1 MLNKINFLFLLL
13 FTYRKK
19 HISIFLISTVLITVL
34 SATLFVS
41 SSIQKDLLN
50 TLQDQADFTVQK
62 YKAGKVLN
70 TPSAWIDEFLEIKG
84 VTNVQGR
91 VYGMHYYDTLET
103 YFMIVGV
110 DMYET
115 QVVKSLENLLG
126 SIDIDKFQSRQ
137 NMIIGAGV
145 KEFLDYY
152 QYDGYYIFRP
162 PDRGKEKVYIYD
174 TLSKESGIMSS
185 DMIIMDI
192 DLARRILGVED
203 GYVTDII
210 LEVKNKDELQLIKE
224 KLIISHF
231 DVRIIQKNDIERY
244 YINLFNYKGGVFLAL
259 FLTTLLTFLIILYQ
273 RYSMI
278 WHVDSKEI
286 ALLRML
292 GWRIKNIIWL
302 KLAENFIVAFSA
314 YMLGIIFAYIYVFI
328 LDAPLLKNIFL
339 GYKNL
344 SNEVTFAFALDVSI
358 LGLIFLAFVVP
369 FLLAILIPVYRVA
382 ITEPSEVMR

>member
-13 FTYRKK
+13 YTYRGK
-19 HISIFLISTVLITVL
+19 HLSLFFISTVLVAVL
-34 SATLFVS
+34 SSALFVS
-41 SSIQKDLLN
+41 SSIQQELLN
-50 TLQDQADFTVQK
+50 TLEKQADFTLQR

-70 TPSAWIDEFLEIKG
+70 TPSSWIDEFLEIRG

-91 VYGMHYYDTLET
+91 VYGMHYYDTLEK

-110 DMYET
+110 DLYET
-115 QVVKSLENLLG
+115 QVVESLQELIDT
-126 SIDIDKFQSRQ
+126 IDIEKFQSRK

-145 KEFLDYY
+145 KKFLDEYHY
-152 QYDGYYIFRP
+152 FDYYIFRP

-174 TLSKESGIMSS
+174 SLNKDSGIVSS

-192 DLARRILGVED
+192 NLARKILGVED
-203 GYVTDII
+203 GYVTDIV
-210 LEVKNKDELQLIKE
+210 LKVENADELQLAKE

-231 DVRIIQKNDIERY
+231 NVRIIQKSDIERY
-244 YINLFNYKGGVFLAL
+244 YRNLFNYKGGVFLAL
-259 FLTTLLTFLIILYQ
+259 FLITLLTFLIVLYQ
-273 RYSMI
+273 RYSTI

-302 KLAENFIVAFSA
+302 KISENFIVAFSA
-314 YMLGIIFAYIYVFI
+314 YILGVIFAYIFVFI
-328 LDAPLLKNIFL
+328 FDAPLLKNIFL

-344 SNEVTFAFALDVSI
+344 SNEVSFSYVQDMES
-358 LGLIFLAFVVP
+358 LGIVFMAFVIP
-369 FLLAILIPVYRVA
+369 YLLAVLIPVYRLS

>member
-1 MLNKINFLFLLL
+1 MVAI
-13 FTYRKK
+13 
-19 HISIFLISTVLITVL
+19 L

-50 TLQDQADFTVQK
+50 TLQDQPDFTIQR

-70 TPSAWIDEFLEIKG
+70 TPASWIDKFLEIKG

-91 VYGMHYYDTLET
+91 VYGMHYYDPLET
-103 YFMIVGV
+103 YFMLVGV

-115 QVVKSLENLLG
+115 QVVNSLEKLIG
-126 SIDIDKFQSRQ
+126 TVDIDAFQSRK

-145 KEFLDYY
+145 KEFLDEYHY
-152 QYDGYYIFRP
+152 FDYYIFRP
-162 PDRGKEKVYIYD
+162 PDRSQEKVYIYD
-174 TLSKESGIMSS
+174 SLSRESGMMSS

-192 DLARRILGVED
+192 NEARAILGIED

-210 LEVKNKDELQLIKE
+210 LEVKNQDELQLIKE
-224 KLIISHF
+224 KLIVSHF
-231 DVRIIQKNDIERY
+231 DVRIIQKSDIEHY
-244 YINLFNYKGGVFLAL
+244 YTNLFNYKGGVFLAL

-292 GWRIKNIIWL
+292 GWRIKTIIWL
-302 KLAENFIVAFSA
+302 KLSENFLVAFSA
-314 YMLGIIFAYIYVFI
+314 YMLGIILAYIFVF
-328 LDAPLLKNIFL
+328 LMDAPLLKNIFL

-344 SNEVTFAFALDVSI
+344 SNEVTFAFSLDLTV
-358 LGLIFLAFVVP
+358 LGLIFLVFVIP
-369 FLLAILIPVYRVA
+369 FILAVIIPVYRIA

>member
-19 HISIFLISTVLITVL
+19 HISIFLISTVMVAIL
-34 SATLFVS
+34 SATLFIS

-50 TLQDQADFTVQK
+50 TLEDQPDFTVQK

-70 TPSAWIDEFLEIKG
+70 TPNAWIDEFLEIKG

-110 DMYET
+110 DMYEP
-115 QVVKSLENLLG
+115 QVVDSLETLIG
-126 SIDIDKFQSRQ
+126 TIDIDKFQSRKS
-137 NMIIGAGV
+137 MIIGAGV
-145 KEFLDYY
+145 KEFLDEYHY
-152 QYDGYYIFRP
+152 FEYYIFRP
-162 PDRGKEKVYIYD
+162 PDRSQEKVYIYD
-174 TLSKESGIMSS
+174 SLSRESGVMSS

-192 DLARRILGVED
+192 NQARTILGVED

-210 LEVKNKDELQLIKE
+210 LEVKNQDELQLIKE
-224 KLIISHF
+224 KLIVSHF
-231 DVRIIQKNDIERY
+231 NVRIIQKSDIESY
-244 YINLFNYKGGVFLAL
+244 YTNLFNYKGGVFLAL

-273 RYSMI
+273 RYSMV

-302 KLAENFIVAFSA
+302 KLGENFVVAFSS
-314 YMLGIIFAYIYVFI
+314 YMLGVIFAYIYVFVFN
-328 LDAPLLKNIFL
+328 APLLKNIFL

-344 SNEVTFAFALDVSI
+344 SNEVTFAFSLDLSI

-369 FLLAILIPVYRVA
+369 FLLAVIIPVYRVA

>member
-1 MLNKINFLFLLL
+1 MLNRINFLFLTL

-19 HISIFLISTVLITVL
+19 HLSIFFISTILVGVL
-34 SATLFVS
+34 SSVLFIS
-41 SSIQKDLLN
+41 SSIQKDLLT
-50 TLQDQADFTVQK
+50 TLKDQADFTVQR

-70 TPSAWIDEFLEIKG
+70 TPSEWIDEFLEIRG

-91 VYGMHYYDTLET
+91 VYGMHYYDTLEK

-115 QVVKSLENLLG
+115 QVVDSLQGLVDG
-126 SIDIDKFQSRQ
+126 IDIDEFQSRK

-145 KEFLDYY
+145 KKFLDEYHY
-152 QYDGYYIFRP
+152 FDYYIFRP

-174 TLSKESGIMSS
+174 SLSKESGVVSS

-192 DLARRILGVED
+192 NLARTILGVED

-210 LEVKNKDELQLIKE
+210 LRVENKDELQLIKE

-231 DVRIIQKNDIERY
+231 NVRIIQKSDIESY
-244 YINLFNYKGGVFLAL
+244 YTNLFNYKGGVFLAL
-259 FLTTLLTFLIILYQ
+259 FLTTLLTFLIVLYQ
-273 RYSMI
+273 RYSSV
-278 WHVDSKEI
+278 WHVDAKEI

-292 GWRIKNIIWL
+292 GWRIKNIIWF
-302 KLAENFIVAFSA
+302 KMSENFIVAFSA
-314 YMLGIIFAYIYVFI
+314 YMLGVIVAYIYVFI

-344 SNEVTFAFALDVSI
+344 SNEVSFAFAVDLEN
-358 LGLIFLAFVVP
+358 LGLIFLAFIVP
-369 FLLAILIPVYRVA
+369 FLLAVLIPVYRISV
-382 ITEPSEVMR
+382 TEPSEVMR

>member
-13 FTYRKK
+13 YTYRKK
-19 HISIFLISTVLITVL
+19 HISIFMISTMMVAIL

-41 SSIQKDLLN
+41 SSIQKDLQS
-50 TLQDQADFTVQK
+50 TLEAQADFTIQR

-70 TPSAWIDEFLEIKG
+70 TPSRWIDEFLEIKG

-110 DMYET
+110 DIYET
-115 QVVKSLENLLG
+115 QVQKSLQVLLD
-126 SIDIDKFQSRQ
+126 SLDVDAFSSRK

-145 KEFLDYY
+145 KEFLDSYHY
-152 QYDGYYIFRP
+152 FDYYIFRP

-174 TLSKESGIMSS
+174 SLSKESGIISS

-192 DLARRILGVED
+192 ELARKILGVQE

-231 DVRIIQKNDIERY
+231 NVRIIQKSDIESY
-244 YINLFNYKGGVFLAL
+244 YTNLFNYKGGVFLAL

-302 KLAENFIVAFSA
+302 KLWENFIVAFSA
-314 YMLGIIFAYIYVFI
+314 YVLGVITAYIFVF
-328 LDAPLLKNIFL
+328 LFDAPLLKNIFL

-344 SNEVTFAFALDVSI
+344 SNEVTFAFALDMGV
-358 LGLIFLAFVVP
+358 LGLIFLAFVIP
-369 FLLAILIPVYRVA
+369 LLLAVIIPVYRVA

>member
-1 MLNKINFLFLLL
+1 MVAI
-13 FTYRKK
+13 
-19 HISIFLISTVLITVL
+19 L
-34 SATLFVS
+34 SATLFIS

-50 TLQDQADFTVQK
+50 TLEDQPDFTVQK

-70 TPSAWIDEFLEIKG
+70 TPYAWIDEFLEIRG

-110 DMYET
+110 DMYEP
-115 QVVKSLENLLG
+115 QVVKSLETLIG
-126 SIDIDKFQSRQ
+126 TIDIDKFQSRKS
-137 NMIIGAGV
+137 MIIGAGV
-145 KEFLDYY
+145 KEFLDEY
-152 QYDGYYIFRP
+152 QYYDYYIFRP
-162 PDRGKEKVYIYD
+162 PDRSQEKVYIYD
-174 TLSKESGIMSS
+174 SLSHDSGVMSS

-192 DLARRILGVED
+192 NQARTILGVED

-210 LEVKNKDELQLIKE
+210 LEVKNQDELQLIKE
-224 KLIISHF
+224 KLIVSHF
-231 DVRIIQKNDIERY
+231 NVRIIQKSDIQSY
-244 YINLFNYKGGVFLAL
+244 YTNLFNYKGGVFLAL

-273 RYSMI
+273 RYSMV

-302 KLAENFIVAFSA
+302 KLGENFVVAFSS
-314 YMLGIIFAYIYVFI
+314 YMLGVIFAYIYVFVFN
-328 LDAPLLKNIFL
+328 APLLKNIFL

-344 SNEVTFAFALDVSI
+344 SNEVTFAFSLDLSI

-369 FLLAILIPVYRVA
+369 FLLAVIIPVYRVA

>member
-1 MLNKINFLFLLL
+1 MVAI
-13 FTYRKK
+13 
-19 HISIFLISTVLITVL
+19 L
-34 SATLFVS
+34 SATLFIS
-41 SSIQKDLLN
+41 SSIQKDLLS
-50 TLQDQADFTVQK
+50 TLEDQPDFTVQR

-70 TPSAWIDEFLEIKG
+70 TPSAWIDEFLEIRG

-115 QVVKSLENLLG
+115 QVVDSLENLLG
-126 SIDIDKFQSRQ
+126 NIDIDEFQSRK

-145 KEFLDYY
+145 KEFLDEYHY
-152 QYDGYYIFRP
+152 FDYYIFRP
-162 PDRGKEKVYIYD
+162 PDRSQEKVYIYD
-174 TLSKESGIMSS
+174 ALSPESGVMSS

-192 DLARRILGVED
+192 NQARTILGVED

-210 LEVKNKDELQLIKE
+210 LEVKNQDEFQLIKE
-224 KLIISHF
+224 KLIVSHF
-231 DVRIIQKNDIERY
+231 NVRIIQKSDIESY
-244 YINLFNYKGGVFLAL
+244 YTNLFNYKGGVFLAL

-273 RYSMI
+273 RYSMV

-302 KLAENFIVAFSA
+302 KLGENFVVAFSS
-314 YMLGIIFAYIYVFI
+314 YILGVILAYIYVFVFN
-328 LDAPLLKNIFL
+328 APLLKNIFL

-344 SNEVTFAFALDVSI
+344 SNEVTFAFALDLSV

-369 FLLAILIPVYRVA
+369 FLLAVLIPVYRVA
-382 ITEPSEVMR
+382 ITESSEVMR

>member
-1 MLNKINFLFLLL
+1 MFNKINFLFLLL

-19 HISIFLISTVLITVL
+19 HLSIFLISTIMVAIL

-50 TLQDQADFTVQK
+50 TLEDQPDFTVQR

-84 VTNVQGR
+84 VTNAQGR
-91 VYGMHYYDTLET
+91 VYGTHYYDTLET

-115 QVVKSLENLLG
+115 QIVDSLENLLG
-126 SIDIDKFQSRQ
+126 SIDIDKFQSRK

-145 KEFLDYY
+145 KKFLDEY
-152 QYDGYYIFRP
+152 QYYDYYIFRP
-162 PDRGKEKVYIYD
+162 PDRSQEKVYIYD
-174 TLSKESGIMSS
+174 SLSSESGIMSS

-192 DLARRILGVED
+192 DQARKILGVED

-210 LEVKNKDELQLIKE
+210 LEVKNQDELQLIKE
-224 KLIISHF
+224 KLIVSHF
-231 DVRIIQKNDIERY
+231 NVRIIQKSDIESY
-244 YINLFNYKGGVFLAL
+244 YTNLFNYKSGVFLAL

-273 RYSMI
+273 RYSMV
-278 WHVDSKEI
+278 WYVDSKEI

-302 KLAENFIVAFSA
+302 KLGENFVVAFSS
-314 YMLGIIFAYIYVFI
+314 YMLGVIFAYIYVFVFN
-328 LDAPLLKNIFL
+328 APLLKNIFL

-344 SNEVTFAFALDVSI
+344 SNEVTFAFSLDLSI

-369 FLLAILIPVYRVA
+369 FLLAVIIPVYRVA

>member
-19 HISIFLISTVLITVL
+19 HISIFLISSVLVAVL
-34 SATLFVS
+34 SATLFIS
-41 SSIQKDLLN
+41 SSIQKDLLS
-50 TLQDQADFTVQK
+50 TLEDQPDFTIQK
-62 YKAGKVLN
+62 YKAGNVLN
-70 TPSAWIDEFLEIKG
+70 TPNSWIDEFLEIRG
-84 VTNVQGR
+84 VTNAQGR

-115 QVVKSLENLLG
+115 QVVNSLEELLG
-126 SIDIDKFQSRQ
+126 SIDVDKFQSRK

-145 KEFLDYY
+145 KEFLDEY
-152 QYDGYYIFRP
+152 QYFDYYIFRP
-162 PDRGKEKVYIYD
+162 PDRSQEKVYIYD
-174 TLSKESGIMSS
+174 TLSPQSGVMSS

-192 DLARRILGVED
+192 DQARKILGLED

-210 LEVKNKDELQLIKE
+210 LEVKNQNELQSIKE
-224 KLIISHF
+224 KLIVSHF
-231 DVRIIQKNDIERY
+231 NVRIIQKSDIESY

-259 FLTTLLTFLIILYQ
+259 FLTTLFTFLIILYQ
-273 RYSMI
+273 RYSMV

-286 ALLRML
+286 VLLRML
-292 GWRIKNIIWL
+292 GWRIKNVIWL

-314 YMLGIIFAYIYVFI
+314 YMVGVIVAYIFVFI
-328 LDAPLLKNIFL
+328 FDAPLLKNIFL

-344 SNEVTFAFALDVSI
+344 TNEVTFAYVLDIGI
-358 LGLIFLAFVVP
+358 LGLIFLAFVIP
-369 FLLAILIPVYRVA
+369 FLLSILIPVYRVA